1 MKNLFVSSAGKLYR
15 WLEPILFKNRNQKVL
30 RALRQLYPRKN
41 EEKLYE
47 EYQIRKL
54 LFVSAI
60 LVIGAVSAVLIHLSS
75 RMEEK
80 LAEGTHL
87 IRNEWGVGDYWIT
100 LLADVDDWHG
110 EFPFLVK
117 ERQFSEEERI
127 KLLDKLDKELP
138 ELIRKNNQDLQHVTD
153 DLNLVSSV
161 EGYPFK
167 LSWRSENG
175 ERINQEGKVN
185 LAGIEGSG
193 EMVTLTVKISCQG
206 ESAGLS
212 YEVFLLPETLS
223 EQESFFR
230 KLSSSLS
237 QMDSRGANQKILSLP
252 LSLDG
257 KDIVWKEKGAD
268 GGILLIFFTL
278 ACCTFV
284 GRGMESDLQKNCRKR
299 EKQLLM
305 DYSGFIS
312 KLRLYLSAGL
322 TTKNALIR
330 IVSDYESQNIRGKI
344 HYLYEEMKISCYQ
357 LENGVTEEQV
367 YQDFGRR
374 CGGTQY
380 RRLGFLLSVHLKQG
394 NNRLLEILSQEADSA
409 QEDERNM
416 AKRMGEEAGTRLLLP
431 MMLMLIFIMFLVLL
445 PVYMDFGN
453 I

>member
-1 MKNLFVSSAGKLYR
+1 
-15 WLEPILFKNRNQKVL
+15 
-30 RALRQLYPRKN
+30 
-41 EEKLYE
+41 
-47 EYQIRKL
+47 
-54 LFVSAI
+54 
-60 LVIGAVSAVLIHLSS
+60 
-75 RMEEK
+75 
-80 LAEGTHL
+80 
-87 IRNEWGVGDYWIT
+87 
-100 LLADVDDWHG
+100 
-110 EFPFLVK
+110 
-117 ERQFSEEERI
+117 
-127 KLLDKLDKELP
+127 
-138 ELIRKNNQDLQHVTD
+138 
-153 DLNLVSSV
+153 
-161 EGYPFK
+161 
-167 LSWRSENG
+167 
-175 ERINQEGKVN
+175 
-185 LAGIEGSG
+185 
-193 EMVTLTVKISCQG
+193 
-206 ESAGLS
+206 
-212 YEVFLLPETLS
+212 
-223 EQESFFR
+223 
-230 KLSSSLS
+230 
-237 QMDSRGANQKILSLP
+237 
-252 LSLDG
+252 
-257 KDIVWKEKGAD
+257 
-268 GGILLIFFTL
+268 
-278 ACCTFV
+278 
-284 GRGMESDLQKNCRKR
+284 MESDLQKNCRKR